1 MRQSVSVVVP
11 ALDDRELLERNLP
24 PLVAILAARGA
35 GDEVV
40 VVDDTGTGA
49 LSAWIAERFPPP
61 ASFDAAC
68 VEVRCV
74 ARDENGGFQAAAR
87 SGVDAAAH
95 ELVLLLNPDVR
106 VEDGFLEP
114 LVDALADPEVAA
126 ATGRLL
132 LAGDPSHVESLLRP
146 TWRDGFLRMR
156 EHGVLP
162 GDDAELEARAWFP
175 LGGFFLA
182 RRSDLKRSRFDPL
195 YAPFYLE
202 DVDLGFEWRAQGRS
216 IAYRHQSRASHDHRG
231 SVGASAAG
239 CIDVAIARNALLFL
253 WKHADEELLEEHL
266 EALEEH
272 VARAWAAGDKEAL
285 VVVALA
291 LEDLSAAAKARARRG
306 PRRALRDLLAE
317 P

>member
-11 ALDDRELLERNLP
+11 ALEDSELLERNLP
-24 PLVAILAARGA
+24 PLLAILAARGA

-49 LSAWIAERFPPP
+49 LAAWLAARFPPP

-74 ARDENGGFQAAAR
+74 VREENGGFQLAVR
-87 SGVDAAAH
+87 TGVEAAAH

-106 VEDGFLEP
+106 VEAGFLEP
-114 LVDALADPEVAA
+114 LVDALDDPQVVA

-146 TWRDGFLRMR
+146 RWREGFLRMR
-156 EHGVLP
+156 EHGALP
-162 GDDAELEARAWFP
+162 DDDAALESRAWFP

-182 RRSDLKRSRFDPL
+182 RKRDLKRQRFDPL

-202 DVDLGFEWRAQGRS
+202 DVDLGFEWRAQGRVV
-216 IAYRHQSRASHDHRG
+216 AYRHDSRASHDHRG
-231 SVGASAAG
+231 SIGSSAKG
-239 CIDVAIARNALLFL
+239 CVDIAIARNSLLFA
-253 WKHADEELLEEHL
+253 WKHADADLLREHL
-266 EALEEH
+266 DALEVH
-272 VARAWAAGDKEAL
+272 VGRAWAAGDKDAL
-285 VVVALA
+285 VVVAAA
-291 LEDLSAAAKARARRG
+291 LDELSAASKARARRG
-306 PRRALRDLLAE
+306 AGRALRDLLLE

>member
-1 MRQSVSVVVP
+1 MRRSVSVVVP

-24 PLVAILAARGA
+24 PLLALLAARGA

-49 LSAWIAERFPPP
+49 LAAWIAERFPPP
-61 ASFDAAC
+61 ESFDAAC

-74 ARDENGGFQAAAR
+74 AREQNGGFQLAAR

-114 LVDALADPEVAA
+114 LVDALSDPGTVA

-146 TWRDGFLRMR
+146 CWRDGALRMR
-156 EHGVLP
+156 EHGTLP
-162 GDDAELEARAWFP
+162 DDDAASESRAWFP

-182 RRSDLKRSRFDPL
+182 RKADLKRQRFDPL

-202 DVDLGFEWRAQGRS
+202 DVDLGFEWRAQGRA
-216 IAYRHQSRASHDHRG
+216 IAYRHDSRASHDHRG
-231 SVGASAAG
+231 SVGSSAAE
-239 CIDVAIARNALLFL
+239 CVDAAIERNALLFA
-253 WKHADEELLEEHL
+253 WKHADPELLEEHL
-266 EALEEH
+266 DALEERA
-272 VARAWAAGDKEAL
+272 ARAWAAGDKEAL
-285 VVVALA
+285 VVVAAA
-291 LEDLSAAAKARARRG
+291 LEELSAATRSRARRG
-306 PRRALRDLLAE
+306 AGRSFRDLLSE